1 MTRKGALNPKER
13 ILNILPSSKKKKKK
27 KTAENSFYFKLQTK
41 KKSKNYLLNKASGN
55 WDHCYPKQANR
66 TGYLQILA

>member
-13 ILNILPSSKKKKKK
+13 ILNVLPSSKKKK

-41 KKSKNYLLNKASGN
+41 KKK
-55 WDHCYPKQANR
+55 
-66 TGYLQILA
+66 

>member
-13 ILNILPSSKKKKKK
+13 ILNVLTSSKKKK
-27 KTAENSFYFKLQTK
+27 KTAENSFYFKLQTKK

>member
-13 ILNILPSSKKKKKK
+13 ILNVLPSSKKKKKK
-27 KTAENSFYFKLQTK
+27 LLKIPFILNCRLK

>member
-27 KTAENSFYFKLQTK
+27 TAENSFYSKLQTK

-55 WDHCYPKQANR
+55 WDHCYPKQANT